1 MSLSG
6 GTAPEP
12 SHTGTAAGGRPSGSP
27 GSPDG
32 AAAKTRARRQKSDAQ
47 RQKSGEKLQHK
58 WLQRRCEA
66 AATKTGGLPP
76 KILGR
81 VLACCGRF
89 LELLDPEGAEMMERL
104 RQAEA
109 QSVAPMDATEWV
121 SEPSGGWLKAAQAA
135 SRGPPKKKKAA
146 SRSGTQDAKLGT
158 VFQFGTQ
165 AAEPGTVFRFGQN
178 APT

>member
-1 MSLSG
+1 MIDDFSSG
-6 GTAPEP
+6 CEQDVP
-12 SHTGTAAGGRPSGSP
+12 AGDALGFCLP
-27 GSPDG
+27 
-32 AAAKTRARRQKSDAQ
+32 AAACHPDFAILPLET
-47 RQKSGEKLQHK
+47 QHK